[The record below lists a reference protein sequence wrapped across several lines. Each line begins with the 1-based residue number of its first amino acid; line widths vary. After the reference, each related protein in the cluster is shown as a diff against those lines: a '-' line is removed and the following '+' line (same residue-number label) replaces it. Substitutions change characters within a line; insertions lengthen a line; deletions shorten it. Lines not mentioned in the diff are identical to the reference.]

1 MEKRE
6 LSSTVDG
13 NANRYGHYGEQY
25 KESLKKQEIKPT
37 VEFPWWLQM
46 VKNLPAMRETW
57 V

>member
-6 LSSTVDG
+6 FSSTVDG